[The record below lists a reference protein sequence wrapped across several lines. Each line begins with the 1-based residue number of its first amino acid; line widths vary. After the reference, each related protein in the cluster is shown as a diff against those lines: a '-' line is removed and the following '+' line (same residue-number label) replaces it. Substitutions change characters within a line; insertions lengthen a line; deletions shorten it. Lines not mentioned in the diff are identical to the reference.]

1 MGNKSDLDDIP
12 PMIPEID
19 DVNAHRTGR
28 RAQGQEIVAPSY
40 GKHQTHRPNVSGWI
54 RFSVL
59 LLSLSF
65 LGSTYLGYLA
75 YSDALSEREAAL
87 MRITEL
93 ERRLSFVG
101 DNAEESSLNLNE
113 RIDFNFS
120 EIDKL
125 WAARRVING
134 SLEDIQGGVAR
145 TELIS
150 KGQDESLTDL
160 NKKLAQTSEEIVS
173 LAASFNSTETALS
186 EVVLDVQ
193 LLDESVNGLAKLRSD
208 LELIRQSLNSGDSTV
223 LGLAGRLEY
232 MEESMESINAHRL
245 QVNESLYRLQE
256 RLELIQRSGSVPTG
270 L

>member
-1 MGNKSDLDDIP
+1 MPIDKDLSDIP
-12 PMIPEID
+12 PMIPELD
-19 DVNAHRTGR
+19 DVDTHRSGR
-28 RAQGQEIVAPSY
+28 RAQGQDIVSASY
-40 GKHQTHRPNVSGWI
+40 AGAKYQSSTASGWLKGT
-54 RFSVL
+54 L
-59 LLSLSF
+59 LIFFASLSC
-65 LGSTYLGYLA
+65 GGYLGYLA
-75 YSDALSEREAAL
+75 YEEASDGMETAKL
-87 MRITEL
+87 RISDL

-101 DNAEESSLNLNE
+101 ENAEESNLNLNE
-113 RIDFNFS
+113 RIDFNFT

-145 TELIS
+145 TELING
-150 KGQDESLTDL
+150 GQDESLTDL

-173 LAASFNSTETALS
+173 FAASLNSAEIALS
-186 EVVLDVQ
+186 EVVLDVE

-256 RLELIQRSGSVPTG
+256 RLELIQRSVSVPAG
-270 L
+270 I